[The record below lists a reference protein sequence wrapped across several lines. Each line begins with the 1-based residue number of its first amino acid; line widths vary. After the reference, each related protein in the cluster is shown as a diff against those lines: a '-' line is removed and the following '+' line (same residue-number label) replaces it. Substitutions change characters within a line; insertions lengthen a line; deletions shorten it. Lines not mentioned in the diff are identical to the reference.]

1 MGHRA
6 AIFVLPIGTTGQQ
19 GPVAAWV
26 STAGWA
32 SAGRRLLGDAWIAT
46 PEGVLSEDET
56 LRRGSSRRLHSRPPG
71 DWRHRVPGS
80 LKSAVKDVRR
90 WNAARTFRVPAS
102 GPWDGS
108 EVAFVWQRHEL
119 FHDAGLRL
127 AADLDVPSV
136 LFVPAPLVWESRR
149 WGARRLGHRIL
160 ETVGEQRAL
169 TAADVVAC
177 GSPMV
182 ADEVVRLGVPRRR
195 IVVTPTGVD
204 LDLFGAPQRPS
215 PARRALGLD
224 DAFVVGWTGSFRP
237 FHALEQAISAVSKV
251 EGAALLLVGDGPE
264 RPRIEE
270 LARRAGVR
278 AVFTGT
284 VDHGDLPDHLW
295 AMDVAV
301 VLAPPDD
308 PFHYSPLKL
317 AEYLAAGLP
326 VIAPAAGELPHQLA
340 DGTDAVLVP
349 PGDVAAMAA
358 ALTRLRD
365 DAGTRERLAAAAR
378 VTAEERFSWD
388 ARVRTVLSALR

>member
-1 MGHRA
+1 
-6 AIFVLPIGTTGQQ
+6 
-19 GPVAAWV
+19 
-26 STAGWA
+26 
-32 SAGRRLLGDAWIAT
+32 
-46 PEGVLSEDET
+46 
-56 LRRGSSRRLHSRPPG
+56 
-71 DWRHRVPGS
+71 
-80 LKSAVKDVRR
+80 
-90 WNAARTFRVPAS
+90 
-102 GPWDGS
+102 
-108 EVAFVWQRHEL
+108 
-119 FHDAGLRL
+119 
-127 AADLDVPSV
+127 
-136 LFVPAPLVWESRR
+136 
-149 WGARRLGHRIL
+149 
-160 ETVGEQRAL
+160 
-169 TAADVVAC
+169 
-177 GSPMV
+177 
-182 ADEVVRLGVPRRR
+182 
-195 IVVTPTGVD
+195 VVTPTGVD

-284 VDHGDLPDHLW
+284 VDHAALPDHLW

-326 VIAPAAGELPHQLA
+326 VVAPAAGELPHQLA

-365 DAGTRERLAAAAR
+365 DAGARERLAAAAR

-388 ARVRTVLSALR
+388 ARVRTVLNALR